1 VQHEHDYLQSWGGE
15 SGDAVGAH
23 HYKGGGN
30 QYAIGMI
37 KMMKGTGNPAGLG
50 VWAVVLTAL
59 LFSCKPTVDAPVLSE
74 GDADLTKVVALGGDF
89 LAGYENGALARE
101 GQEHSIPALF
111 ARQVNEVYLQAGSL
125 SEVSTFKQPLMPLGQ
140 GFGFNSKKWESEFIS
155 PVTLGYKVDCE
166 GVESLSPLKNL
177 LDLSAQS
184 AGMQQLID
192 GGYQNLAVPS
202 ATTADIMDPNFGL
215 PYVQGNSNPFY
226 GKIASDPGTSTILQ
240 DALNLSPTFSL
251 LWVGMEDIFGYAS
264 VGGYNKA
271 IPSSATFSA
280 DLEVMLASLTSTGA
294 KGAIAN
300 IPDLTSFPFYTL
312 VAWNRAEL
320 DQNKVDSLNDLY
332 QLQGVTHINFVVGNN
347 GFVIIDSSHSKGF
360 RQMVDGEYI
369 TLTVPLDSMRCHLYG
384 LVLNVIHDRYALDV
398 SEVQIINTAISEYN
412 SVIQQKATQYGLA
425 LVDMNA
431 FFKTVES
438 GINWNGVAY
447 DAEFVSGGFF
457 SLDGYHPNQKGYGML
472 TNEFIKAINTQY
484 NAVIPTTNCVG
495 CVGIKFP

>member
-1 VQHEHDYLQSWGGE
+1 
-15 SGDAVGAH
+15 
-23 HYKGGGN
+23 
-30 QYAIGMI
+30 
-37 KMMKGTGNPAGLG
+37 MK
-50 VWAVVLTAL
+50 
-59 LFSCKPTVDAPVLSE
+59 KPTKRNGNATVLSIWALAAALSFCGCEPKVDLPVLSE
-74 GDADLTKVVALGGDF
+74 GDADLQKVVALGGDF
-89 LAGYENGALARE
+89 LAGYESGALTRE
-101 GQEHSIPALF
+101 GQGNSIPTLF

-125 SEVSTFKQPLMPLGQ
+125 SDVSIFKQPLMPLGQ

-184 AGMQQLID
+184 AGMQQLVD

-202 ATTADIMDPNFGL
+202 AITADILDPDFGL
-215 PYVQGNSNPFY
+215 PYSQGNPNPFY

-264 VGGYNKA
+264 AGGHNKS
-271 IPSSATFSA
+271 IPSASAFSA
-280 DLEVMLASLTSTGA
+280 DLDQMLAPLTSTGG

-300 IPDLTSFPFYTL
+300 IPDFTSFPFYTL

-320 DQNKVDSLNDLY
+320 DQNKVDSLNEQY
-332 QLQGVTHINFVVGNN
+332 QLGGLTHINFEVGNN
-347 GFVIIDSSHSKGF
+347 GFVIGDANHPSGY
-360 RQMVDGEYI
+360 RQMVEGEYI
-369 TLTVPLDSMRCHLYG
+369 TLTVPLDSMRCYFYG
-384 LVLNVIHDRYALDV
+384 LLVNVIHDRYVLDA
-398 SEVQIINTAISEYN
+398 SEVQLINTAISEYN
-412 SVIQQKATQYGLA
+412 AVIQQKAVEYGLA

-438 GINWNGVAY
+438 GIKWNGVAY

-472 TNEFIKAINTQY
+472 TNEFIKAVNTQY
-484 NAVIPTTNCVG
+484 NAVVPTTNCVG